1 MFSSLTT
8 VLIKI
13 FVKGFYRVH
22 SGIFLFFFVT
32 VLMYFF
38 FIEVLNQTHLPP
50 DQIVLYNLMLVL
62 TLISSPVMVALV
74 FIVWLGFT
82 VKSWNY
88 ITGQMLIPS
97 NQFLLYSSTSFSKV
111 NQFKS
116 WFIAQL
122 TISLPIVAYGLFSF
136 VIGIIFDYYII
147 PVVILSY
154 VLLLSAV
161 SALIYVRHAN
171 KPINLNSKSVLAR
184 IVGNWSKPFFSLFL
198 YHVFDKLKVTLIVT
212 KLLSYGIIVGSFYL
226 LADVNDNLRVAGIVI
241 LGIITAHA
249 ILIYQSY
256 RFEESY
262 LSFSRNF
269 PYSRAKIYSNWT
281 VTLLLLTL
289 PENIW
294 ILSTF
299 DPEISFALVIF
310 NLGTGM
316 LFRNLLYIVTLD
328 MRKFI
333 YWVFFIFNLFFMIVL
348 LKLFWLLVLLNVI
361 ISIIM
366 FDRNY
371 YRPKTFIKT

>member
-22 SGIFLFFFVT
+22 SCIFLFFFVT

-82 VKSWNY
+82 VRSWNY
-88 ITGQMLIPS
+88 ITGQMIMPS
-97 NQFLLYSSTSFSKV
+97 NQFLFYSSTSLSKV

-122 TISLPIVAYGLFSF
+122 TISLPIIAYGLFSF

-171 KPINLNSKSVLAR
+171 KPINLNSKSILSR

-212 KLLSYGIIVGSFYL
+212 KLLSYGIIIGSFYL

-241 LGIITAHA
+241 LGIVTAHA

-281 VTLLLLTL
+281 VTFLLLTL

-333 YWVFFIFNLFFMIVL
+333 YWVFFIFNLFFMIIL
-348 LKLFWLLVLLNVI
+348 LKLFWLLVPLNII
-361 ISIIM
+361 ISIII
-366 FDRNY
+366 FDRTY
-371 YRPKTFIKT
+371 YRPKNFIKT

>member
-22 SGIFLFFFVT
+22 SGIFLFLFVT
-32 VLMYFF
+32 VLMYFC

-50 DQIVLYNLMLVL
+50 DQIILYNLMLVL
-62 TLISSPVMVALV
+62 TLITSPIMVALV

-82 VKSWNY
+82 VKSWDY
-88 ITGQMLIPS
+88 ITGQLLIPS
-97 NQFLLYSSTSFSKV
+97 NQFLFYSSTSFSKV

-122 TISLPIVAYGLFSF
+122 TISLPMVGYGLFSF
-136 VIGIIFDYYII
+136 VIGVIFGYYII

-161 SALIYVRHAN
+161 SAFVYVRHAN
-171 KPINLNSKSVLAR
+171 KPININSKLVISR
-184 IVGNWSKPFFSLFL
+184 IVSNWGKPFFSLFL

-226 LADVNDNLRVAGIVI
+226 LADVNDNLRVAGIII
-241 LGIITAHA
+241 LGIITTHV

-269 PYSRAKIYSNWT
+269 PYSRAKIYFNWT
-281 VTLLLLTL
+281 ATYLLLTL
-289 PENIW
+289 PENVW

-299 DPEISFALVIF
+299 DSEISFVLLIF

-316 LFRNLLYIVTLD
+316 LFRNLLYIVNLNI
-328 MRKFI
+328 RKFI
-333 YWVFFIFNLFFMIVL
+333 YCVFFIFNLFFIIIL
-348 LKLFWLLVLLNVI
+348 LKLFWLLIPLNVL
-361 ISIIM
+361 ISVIM

>member
-82 VKSWNY
+82 VRSWNY
-88 ITGQMLIPS
+88 ITGQMIMPS
-97 NQFLLYSSTSFSKV
+97 NQFLFYSSTSFSKV

-122 TISLPIVAYGLFSF
+122 TISLPIIAYGLFSF

-171 KPINLNSKSVLAR
+171 KPINLNSKSILSR

-212 KLLSYGIIVGSFYL
+212 KLLSYGIIIGSFYL

-241 LGIITAHA
+241 LGIVTAHA

-281 VTLLLLTL
+281 VTFLLLTL

-333 YWVFFIFNLFFMIVL
+333 YWVFFIFNLFFMIIL
-348 LKLFWLLVLLNVI
+348 LKLFWLLVPLNII
-361 ISIIM
+361 ISIII
-366 FDRNY
+366 FDRTY
-371 YRPKTFIKT
+371 YRPKNFIKT

>member
-82 VKSWNY
+82 VRSWNY
-88 ITGQMLIPS
+88 ITGQMIMPS
-97 NQFLLYSSTSFSKV
+97 NQFLFYSSTSFSKV

-122 TISLPIVAYGLFSF
+122 TISLPIIAYGLFFF

-171 KPINLNSKSVLAR
+171 KPINLNSKSILSR

-212 KLLSYGIIVGSFYL
+212 KLLSYGIIIGSFYL

-241 LGIITAHA
+241 LGIVTAHA

-281 VTLLLLTL
+281 VTFLLLTL

-333 YWVFFIFNLFFMIVL
+333 YWVFFIFNLFFMIIL
-348 LKLFWLLVLLNVI
+348 LKLFWLLVPLNII
-361 ISIIM
+361 ISIII
-366 FDRNY
+366 FDRTY
-371 YRPKTFIKT
+371 YRPKNFIKT

>member
-1 MFSSLTT
+1 MFSPLTT
-8 VLIKI
+8 ILIKI

-22 SGIFLFFFVT
+22 SGLFLFLFVT

-50 DQIVLYNLMLVL
+50 DQIILYNLMLVL
-62 TLISSPVMVALV
+62 TLISSPVMMVLV
-74 FIVWLGFT
+74 LTFWLGFT

-97 NQFLLYSSTSFSKV
+97 NQFLFYSSTSFNKI

-122 TISLPIVAYGLFSF
+122 TISLPMVGYGLFSF
-136 VIGIIFDYYII
+136 VIGIIFGYYII
-147 PVVILSY
+147 PIVILSY
-154 VLLLSAV
+154 VLLLSAL
-161 SALIYVRHAN
+161 SAFVYVRHAN
-171 KPINLNSKSVLAR
+171 NPININSKSVLSR
-184 IVGNWSKPFFSLFL
+184 IISNWGKPFFSLFL

-212 KLLSYGIIVGSFYL
+212 KLLSYGIIVGSVYL
-226 LADVNDNLRVAGIVI
+226 LADVNDNLRVTGIII
-241 LGIITAHA
+241 LGIITTHA

-256 RFEESY
+256 RFEVSY

-269 PYSRAKIYSNWT
+269 PYSRIQIYSSWI
-281 VTLLLLTL
+281 VTYLLLTL

-294 ILSTF
+294 VLSTF

-316 LFRNLLYIVTLD
+316 LLRNLLYIVTLD

-333 YWVFFIFNLFFMIVL
+333 YRVFFMFNLFFMIIL
-348 LKLFWLLVLLNVI
+348 LKLFWLLVPLNVLV
-361 ISIIM
+361 SVIM
-366 FDRNY
+366 FGRNY

>member
-88 ITGQMLIPS
+88 ITGQMIMPS
-97 NQFLLYSSTSFSKV
+97 NQFLFYSSTSFSKV

-122 TISLPIVAYGLFSF
+122 TISLPIIAYGLFSF

-171 KPINLNSKSVLAR
+171 KPINLNSKSILSR

-212 KLLSYGIIVGSFYL
+212 KLLSYGIIIGSFYL

-241 LGIITAHA
+241 LGIVTAHA

-281 VTLLLLTL
+281 VTFLLLTL

-333 YWVFFIFNLFFMIVL
+333 YWVFFIFNLFFMIIL
-348 LKLFWLLVLLNVI
+348 LKLFWLLVPLNII
-361 ISIIM
+361 ISIII
-366 FDRNY
+366 FDRTY
-371 YRPKTFIKT
+371 YRPKNFIKT

>member
-82 VKSWNY
+82 VRSWNY
-88 ITGQMLIPS
+88 ITGQMIMPS
-97 NQFLLYSSTSFSKV
+97 NQFLFYSSTSLSKV

-122 TISLPIVAYGLFSF
+122 TISLPIIAYGLFSF

-171 KPINLNSKSVLAR
+171 KPINLNSKSILSR

-212 KLLSYGIIVGSFYL
+212 KLLSYGIIIGSFYL

-241 LGIITAHA
+241 LGIVTAHA

-281 VTLLLLTL
+281 VTFLLLTL

-333 YWVFFIFNLFFMIVL
+333 YWVFFIFNLFFMIIL
-348 LKLFWLLVLLNVI
+348 LKLFWLLVPLNII
-361 ISIIM
+361 ISIII
-366 FDRNY
+366 FDRTY
-371 YRPKTFIKT
+371 YRPKNFIKT

>member
-88 ITGQMLIPS
+88 ITGQMIMPS
-97 NQFLLYSSTSFSKV
+97 NQFLFYSSTSLSKV

-122 TISLPIVAYGLFSF
+122 TISLPIIAYGLFSF

-171 KPINLNSKSVLAR
+171 KPINLNSKSILSR

-212 KLLSYGIIVGSFYL
+212 KLLSYGIIIGSFYL

-241 LGIITAHA
+241 LGIVTAHA

-256 RFEESY
+256 RFEETY

-281 VTLLLLTL
+281 VTFLLLTL

-333 YWVFFIFNLFFMIVL
+333 YWVFFIFNLFFMIIL
-348 LKLFWLLVLLNVI
+348 LKLFWLLVPLNII
-361 ISIIM
+361 ISIII
-366 FDRNY
+366 FDRTY
-371 YRPKTFIKT
+371 YRPKNFIKT

>member
-1 MFSSLTT
+1 
-8 VLIKI
+8 
-13 FVKGFYRVH
+13 
-22 SGIFLFFFVT
+22 
-32 VLMYFF
+32 MYFF

-88 ITGQMLIPS
+88 ITGQMIMPS
-97 NQFLLYSSTSFSKV
+97 NQFLFYSSTSLSKV

-122 TISLPIVAYGLFSF
+122 TISLPIIAYGLFFF

-171 KPINLNSKSVLAR
+171 KPINLNSKSILSR

-212 KLLSYGIIVGSFYL
+212 KLLSYGIIIGSFYL

-241 LGIITAHA
+241 LGIVTAHA

-281 VTLLLLTL
+281 VTFLLLTL

-333 YWVFFIFNLFFMIVL
+333 YWVFFIFNLFFMIIL
-348 LKLFWLLVLLNVI
+348 LKLFWLLVPLNII
-361 ISIIM
+361 ISIII
-366 FDRNY
+366 FDRTY
-371 YRPKTFIKT
+371 YRPKNFIKT

>member
-88 ITGQMLIPS
+88 ITGQMIMPS
-97 NQFLLYSSTSFSKV
+97 NQFLFYSSTSLSKV

-122 TISLPIVAYGLFSF
+122 TISLPIIAYGLFSF

-171 KPINLNSKSVLAR
+171 KPINLNSKSILSR

-212 KLLSYGIIVGSFYL
+212 KLLSYGIIIGSFYL

-241 LGIITAHA
+241 LGIVTAHA

-281 VTLLLLTL
+281 VTFLLLTL

-333 YWVFFIFNLFFMIVL
+333 YWVFFIFNLFFMIIL
-348 LKLFWLLVLLNVI
+348 LKLFWLLVPLNII
-361 ISIIM
+361 ISIII
-366 FDRNY
+366 FDRTY
-371 YRPKTFIKT
+371 YRPKNFIKT

>member
-1 MFSSLTT
+1 MSDLCPD
-8 VLIKI
+8 L
-13 FVKGFYRVH
+13 
-22 SGIFLFFFVT
+22 LD
-32 VLMYFF
+32 
-38 FIEVLNQTHLPP
+38 HL
-50 DQIVLYNLMLVL
+50 
-62 TLISSPVMVALV
+62 SSPVMVTLV

-97 NQFLLYSSTSFSKV
+97 NQFLFYSSTSFNKV
-111 NQFKS
+111 DQFKS

-122 TISLPIVAYGLFSF
+122 TISLPLICYGLFSL
-136 VIGIIFDYYII
+136 VIGIIFDYFII
-147 PVVILSY
+147 PVIILLY
-154 VLLLSAV
+154 ILLLSAV
-161 SALIYVRHAN
+161 SALVYVRHAN
-171 KPINLNSKSVLAR
+171 RPININGKSVLSL

-198 YHVFDKLKVTLIVT
+198 YHVFDKLKITLIVS

-226 LADVNDNLRVAGIVI
+226 LTDVNDNLGVAAITV

-281 VTLLLLTL
+281 VTFLLLTL

-328 MRKFI
+328 MRRFI
-333 YWVFFIFNLFFMIVL
+333 YWVFFIFNLFFMIIL
-348 LKLFWLLVLLNVI
+348 LKLFWLVVPLNII

-366 FDRNY
+366 FDRTY
-371 YRPKTFIKT
+371 YRPKNSFKT

>member
-32 VLMYFF
+32 VLMYFL

-50 DQIVLYNLMLVL
+50 DQIILYNLMLVL

-74 FIVWLGFT
+74 FIVWLCLT

-97 NQFLLYSSTSFSKV
+97 NQFLFYSSTSFSKG

-122 TISLPIVAYGLFSF
+122 TISLPIVGYGLFSF
-136 VIGIIFDYYII
+136 AIGIIFGYYII

-161 SALIYVRHAN
+161 SAFVYVRYAN
-171 KPINLNSKSVLAR
+171 KPININSKSFISR

-226 LADVNDNLRVAGIVI
+226 LADVNDNLRVAGIII

-269 PYSRAKIYSNWT
+269 PYSRTKIYSNWT
-281 VTLLLLTL
+281 VTYLLLTL

-299 DPEISFALVIF
+299 HPEISFALVIF

-333 YWVFFIFNLFFMIVL
+333 YWVFFIFNLFFMIIL
-348 LKLFWLLVLLNVI
+348 LKLFWLLVPLNVL
-361 ISIIM
+361 ISVIM

>member
-88 ITGQMLIPS
+88 ITGQMIMPS
-97 NQFLLYSSTSFSKV
+97 NQFLFYSSTSFSKV

-122 TISLPIVAYGLFSF
+122 TISLPIIAYGLFSF

-171 KPINLNSKSVLAR
+171 KPINLNSKSILSR

-212 KLLSYGIIVGSFYL
+212 KLLSYGIIIGSFYL

-241 LGIITAHA
+241 LGIVTAHA

-256 RFEESY
+256 RFEETY

-281 VTLLLLTL
+281 VTFLLLTL

-333 YWVFFIFNLFFMIVL
+333 YWVFFIFNLFFMIIL
-348 LKLFWLLVLLNVI
+348 LKLFWLLVPLNII
-361 ISIIM
+361 ISIII
-366 FDRNY
+366 FDRTY
-371 YRPKTFIKT
+371 YRPKNFIKT

>member
-82 VKSWNY
+82 VRSWNY
-88 ITGQMLIPS
+88 ITGQMIMPS
-97 NQFLLYSSTSFSKV
+97 NQFLFYSSTSFSKV

-122 TISLPIVAYGLFSF
+122 TISLPIIAYGLFSF

-147 PVVILSY
+147 PVVILLY

-171 KPINLNSKSVLAR
+171 KPINLNSKSILSR

-212 KLLSYGIIVGSFYL
+212 KLLSYGIIIGSFYL

-241 LGIITAHA
+241 LGIVTAHA

-281 VTLLLLTL
+281 VTFLLLTL

-333 YWVFFIFNLFFMIVL
+333 YWVFFIFNLFFMIIL
-348 LKLFWLLVLLNVI
+348 LKLFWLLVPLNII
-361 ISIIM
+361 ISIII
-366 FDRNY
+366 FDRTY
-371 YRPKTFIKT
+371 YRPKNFIKT

>member
-32 VLMYFF
+32 GLMYFF

-82 VKSWNY
+82 VRSWNY
-88 ITGQMLIPS
+88 ITGQMIMPS
-97 NQFLLYSSTSFSKV
+97 NQFLFYSSTSFSKV

-122 TISLPIVAYGLFSF
+122 TISLPIIAYGLFSF

-171 KPINLNSKSVLAR
+171 KPINLNSKSILSR

-212 KLLSYGIIVGSFYL
+212 KLLSYGIIIGSFYL

-241 LGIITAHA
+241 LGIVTAHA

-281 VTLLLLTL
+281 VTFLLLTL

-333 YWVFFIFNLFFMIVL
+333 YWVFFIFNLFFMIIL
-348 LKLFWLLVLLNVI
+348 LKLFWLLVPLNII
-361 ISIIM
+361 ISIII
-366 FDRNY
+366 FDRTY
-371 YRPKTFIKT
+371 YRPKNFIKT

>member
-82 VKSWNY
+82 VRSWNY
-88 ITGQMLIPS
+88 ITGQMIMPS
-97 NQFLLYSSTSFSKV
+97 NQFLFYSSTSFSKV

-122 TISLPIVAYGLFSF
+122 TISLPIIAYGLFSF

-171 KPINLNSKSVLAR
+171 KPINLNSKSILSR

-212 KLLSYGIIVGSFYL
+212 KLLSYGIIIGSFYL

-241 LGIITAHA
+241 LGIVTAHA

-281 VTLLLLTL
+281 VTFLLLTL

-333 YWVFFIFNLFFMIVL
+333 YWVFFIFNLFFMIIL
-348 LKLFWLLVLLNVI
+348 LKLFWLLVPLNI
-361 ISIIM
+361 TISIII
-366 FDRNY
+366 FDRTY
-371 YRPKTFIKT
+371 YRPKNFIKT

>member
-22 SGIFLFFFVT
+22 SGIFIFLLVT

-50 DQIVLYNLMLVL
+50 DQIILYNLMLVL
-62 TLISSPVMVALV
+62 TLLSSPVMVTLV

-97 NQFLLYSSTSFSKV
+97 NQFLFYSSTSFNKV
-111 NQFKS
+111 DQFKS

-122 TISLPIVAYGLFSF
+122 TLSLPLICYGLFSL

-147 PVVILSY
+147 PVIILLY
-154 VLLLSAV
+154 ILLLSAV
-161 SALIYVRHAN
+161 SAMVYVRHAN
-171 KPINLNSKSVLAR
+171 RLININGKSVLSL

-198 YHVFDKLKVTLIVT
+198 YHVFDRLKITLIVT

-226 LADVNDNLRVAGIVI
+226 LTDVNDNLGVAAITV

-269 PYSRAKIYSNWT
+269 PYSRIKIYSSWT
-281 VTLLLLTL
+281 VTYLLLTL

-294 ILSTF
+294 ILSAF
-299 DPEISFALVIF
+299 DFEIGFALVIF

-328 MRKFI
+328 IKKFI
-333 YWVFFIFNLFFMIVL
+333 YRVFFVFNLFFMIIL
-348 LKLFWLLVLLNVI
+348 LKLFWLLVPLNVL
-361 ISIIM
+361 ISVIM